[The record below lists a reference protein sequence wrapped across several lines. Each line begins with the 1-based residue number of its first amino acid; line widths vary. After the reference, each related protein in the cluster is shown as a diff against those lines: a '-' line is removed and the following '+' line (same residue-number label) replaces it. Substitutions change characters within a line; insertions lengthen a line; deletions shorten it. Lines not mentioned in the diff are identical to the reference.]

1 MDDPTSITESSSL
14 NDLDYIDDGHD
25 DYFNAGITAEFN
37 DYFDR
42 YVNDYYNDYFNTWF
56 ELNNVNTD
64 TY

>member
-14 NDLDYIDDGHD
+14 NDLDYIDD
-25 DYFNAGITAEFN
+25 DYFNAEITAEFN
-37 DYFDR
+37 GYFNRYFNDYF
-42 YVNDYYNDYFNTWF
+42 NDYFNTWF